1 MTDKQIY
8 HLVKM
13 TRDFTLLFYKVRI
26 LYLNSK
32 EKKAFEIVLL
42 VILELYLLVKTDTHL
57 LGGI

>member
-1 MTDKQIY
+1 
-8 HLVKM
+8 M

-26 LYLNSK
+26 LYMNSK
-32 EKKAFEIVLL
+32 EKKAFEIVLW